1 VLPKGI
7 KAVTEINTNSLV
19 AVILALQFAVF
30 GWRINREIPVG
41 DAGRKTWFPVPDII
55 NVFSMLG
62 VVLFCILI
70 PLASGQFTVA
80 SRAAL
85 AAAFVLIAFHPIC
98 MVGHYRLFSAQGR
111 HIYTLRKQDYPY
123 CTRAE
128 LVLVIVAVLLAAG
141 AAWYVA

>member
-1 VLPKGI
+1 ME
-7 KAVTEINTNSLV
+7 AVMNIDSNGLI
-19 AVILALQFAVF
+19 AVILALQFAAF

-55 NVFSMLG
+55 NVLSMFG
-62 VVLFCILI
+62 VVLFCILM
-70 PLASGQFTVA
+70 PLASGQFTAA
-80 SRAAL
+80 SRVAL

-98 MVGHYRLFSAQGR
+98 MIGHYHLFSAQGR
-111 HIYTLRKQDYPY
+111 HIYTSKKQDYPY

-128 LVLVIVAVLLAAG
+128 LVLVIVAALLAAD